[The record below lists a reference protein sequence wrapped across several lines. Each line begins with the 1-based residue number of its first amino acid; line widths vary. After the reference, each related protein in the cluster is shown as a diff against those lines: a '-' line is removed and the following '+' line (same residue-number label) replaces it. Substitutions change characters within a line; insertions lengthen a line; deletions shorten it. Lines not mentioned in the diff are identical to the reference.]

1 MARSS
6 KIWRRVVSIFLSA
19 QIVSVCPLAS
29 LAATSAPA
37 NLSYADLQQLG
48 KSERIL
54 FGSERKNLP
63 GEERVKAAEVELF
76 GGAQQGS
83 YHKRVEAIQA
93 AVASGKTDFL
103 MPPLAGELDNRATT
117 GITAAAQP
125 APPYSSSSKDYED
138 EAIPTASH
146 SDKTK
151 NLLRQALK
159 LYSAGQYPEAERA
172 FRKVLA
178 IDKSNVDAYYNLG
191 AMAESQGDLRSALAN
206 YESALKINPDDNDL
220 KSAAA
225 SVRSKLQDA
234 NFKPVA
240 SDQMPATA
248 PSYQQARKVDGD
260 LKQRINEASTAYK
273 SGNYDRAIK
282 LLKSAAGD
290 APDQP
295 DIQYALA
302 QCYKG
307 KRQYMEARSALH
319 VAISMDQNNQLYKD
333 ALNDLDR
340 QMANGIGGGG
350 NDNNRPGY
358 DTIASDSGVAA
369 GSNAPVG
376 QITPFSGVD
385 SNSNSNS
392 RTGWESTGRS
402 GSYSAGGGYVP
413 GFAYRSSYGGGSA
426 TARRI
431 RRAAIGGASGAAL
444 GAMFGGGYRSR
455 GRNAMIGGGI
465 GALFGLVSG
474 W

>member
-19 QIVSVCPLAS
+19 QIVTVCPLAS
-29 LAATSAPA
+29 LAATSATS
-37 NLSYADLQQLG
+37 NLSYADLKQLSN
-48 KSERIL
+48 SERVL

-63 GEERVKAAEVELF
+63 GEERLKAAEVELF

-83 YHKRVEAIQA
+83 YHKRVEAVQA
-93 AVASGKTDFL
+93 AIASGKTNML

-117 GITAAAQP
+117 SSTAVAQP
-125 APPYSSSSKDYED
+125 APPYSSSSGEYED
-138 EAIPTASH
+138 EAIATASH

-151 NLLRQALK
+151 NLLREALK

-206 YESALKINPDDNDL
+206 YESALRINPEDNDL

-225 SVRSKLQDA
+225 SVKSKLEDA

-240 SDQMPATA
+240 SDQMPAAA
-248 PSYQQARKVDGD
+248 PSYQQVRKADGD

-319 VAISMDQNNQLYKD
+319 IAISMDQNNQLYKD

-340 QMANGIGGGG
+340 QMASGSGG
-350 NDNNRPGY
+350 NDNNRPAY

-385 SNSNSNS
+385 SNSNS

-402 GSYSAGGGYVP
+402 GSYPAGGRYMP

-431 RRAAIGGASGAAL
+431 QRAAIGGASGAAL

-465 GALFGLVSG
+465 GALFGLVTG